1 MGRSSSTATPARPGG
16 RLTRRIRGGWGAL
29 TRLEGR
35 TVAGGA
41 RIGVLVAFLVVG
53 APAAY
58 AAFLVTLWLQ
68 VFLDEGG
75 SGVMEAVWDAA
86 FVLPPLV
93 VAVALVSLAAL
104 LGLTGAAGRIPSL
117 IRASA
122 LAVLGL
128 GALWLVCVAVIAVGL
143 AVGY

>member
-1 MGRSSSTATPARPGG
+1 M
-16 RLTRRIRGGWGAL
+16 RGGWAAL

-41 RIGVLVAFLVVG
+41 RIGVLVVFLVVG
-53 APAAY
+53 AIATY
-58 AAFLVTLWLQ
+58 AAFLAWL
-68 VFLDEGG
+68 VLGFFVDDGG
-75 SGVMEAVWDAA
+75 SGLMEAVWDAA
-86 FVLPPLV
+86 FLLPPLA
-93 VAVALVSLAAL
+93 VAVALVTTAAL
-104 LGLTGAAGRIPSL
+104 LGLTGALGRIPSL

-122 LAVLGL
+122 LVVLGL

>member
-1 MGRSSSTATPARPGG
+1 M
-16 RLTRRIRGGWGAL
+16 
-29 TRLEGR
+29 EGR

-58 AAFLVTLWLQ
+58 AAFLVSLVLQ
-68 VFLDEGG
+68 AFLGDGG
-75 SGVMEAVWDAA
+75 SVMEAVWDAA
-86 FVLPPLV
+86 FVLPPLAIAV
-93 VAVALVSLAAL
+93 VMVTTAAL
-104 LGLTGAAGRIPSL
+104 LGLTAAAGRTPSL

-122 LAVLGL
+122 VAVLGL